1 MGCCLRGRAPPVS
14 PVGSTGHCLRDL
26 APSPVSPV
34 CAQAPRQREANG
46 RLLGYRVALG
56 PRRRGREP
64 PTVCNTSDT
73 HCDFT
78 APAGTRRVYLSAY
91 NAAGESAATEVV
103 LLERKG
109 EGLKEHL
116 SWAESFPPRRGLG
129 GVFNVAASPREG
141 EHPRGSQRGSP
152 RGSLAACRGTGGSQ
166 LQGAGLG
173 CSPLPSAPW
182 LSPRRSA
189 PGWAPGRTRR

>member
-1 MGCCLRGRAPPVS
+1 M
-14 PVGSTGHCLRDL
+14 
-26 APSPVSPV
+26 
-34 CAQAPRQREANG
+34 
-46 RLLGYRVALG
+46 ALG

-116 SWAESFPPRRGLG
+116 SGAESFPPHRGLG
-129 GVFNVAASPREG
+129 GVSNVAAAPK
-141 EHPRGSQRGSP
+141 
-152 RGSLAACRGTGGSQ
+152 GG
-166 LQGAGLG
+166 
-173 CSPLPSAPW
+173 
-182 LSPRRSA
+182 
-189 PGWAPGRTRR
+189 